1 MRVYRGALMVS
12 RSARPNIVMI
22 ALMGLLVVLAVAT
35 LRGPLSRGGMYVDLT
50 IGVTALF
57 GSVVLFGM
65 YRVDVSQARRNRGF
79 REWSG
84 PISSHRL
91 VQFLLCI
98 TLIAGTLH
106 IYEACLKIFV
116 KVFE

>member
-1 MRVYRGALMVS
+1 MVS

-35 LRGPLSRGGMYVDLT
+35 LRGPLSGGGMYVDLI
-50 IGVTALF
+50 IGVAALF
-57 GSVVLFGM
+57 GSVVVFGM
-65 YRVDVSQARRNRGF
+65 YRVDVSQARRNSGF

-91 VQFLLCI
+91 VQFLLCVS
-98 TLIAGTLH
+98 LLSGTQH
-106 IYEACLKIFV
+106 VYEACLKIFV

>member
-1 MRVYRGALMVS
+1 MVS
-12 RSARPNIVMI
+12 RSTRPNIVMI

-35 LRGPLSRGGMYVDLT
+35 LRGPLSGGGMYVDLI
-50 IGVTALF
+50 IGVAALF

-84 PISSHRL
+84 PITSHRL
-91 VQFLLCI
+91 VQILLF
-98 TLIAGTLH
+98 TALMAGTLH
-106 IYEACLKIFV
+106 IYEACLKIFKQV
-116 KVFE
+116 L

>member
-1 MRVYRGALMVS
+1 LCVYRGALMVS

-35 LRGPLSRGGMYVDLT
+35 LRGPLSGGGMYVDLI
-50 IGVTALF
+50 IGVAALF
-57 GSVVLFGM
+57 GSVVLFGI

-91 VQFLLCI
+91 VQLLLCAS
-98 TLIAGTLH
+98 LIAGTQH

>member
-1 MRVYRGALMVS
+1 MVS
-12 RSARPNIVMI
+12 RSARPNLVMI
-22 ALMGLLVVLAVAT
+22 GLMGFLVVLASAT
-35 LRGPLSRGGMYVDLT
+35 LRGPLAGGRMYIDLA
-50 IGVTALF
+50 IGVAALF

-65 YRVDVSQARRNRGF
+65 YRISVSQARRNHGF

-84 PISSHRL
+84 PVSSHRL
-91 VQFLLCI
+91 MQLLLCVS
-98 TLIAGTLH
+98 LIAGTQH

>member
-1 MRVYRGALMVS
+1 MVS
-12 RSARPNIVMI
+12 RSARPNLVMI
-22 ALMGLLVVLAVAT
+22 GLMGFLVVLASST
-35 LRGPLSRGGMYVDLT
+35 LRGPLAGGGMYIDLA
-50 IGVTALF
+50 IGVAALF
-57 GSVVLFGM
+57 GSVIVFGM

-84 PISSHRL
+84 PVSSHRL
-91 VQFLLCI
+91 VQLLLCAS
-98 TLIAGTLH
+98 LMAGTLH